1 MEAKLNKVKQTFN
14 KIKDIRIAVV
24 NIFATLEIK
33 IGKLKLLAN
42 DFIKNNHETLFVFG
56 LDSFMFQSKMIDY
69 EYNDMQKYFSALNN
83 RMYCE
88 YYKLYKIVLEYIE
101 QNSGISQNKTF
112 EMIKANSKFPIY
124 KDLEP
129 YKQYNFDTIEEVHK
143 TIISLLNI
151 INDYIVLKDTELEN
165 YKMKQYSGFNI
176 NNFVN
181 TFDYNIIMVKQKLL
195 LFMAYLEF
203 FHNIHTKHFKRFSK
217 KMKLMD
223 DHINDDIQFDDSP
236 RRKLSRDFDDTS
248 SESSSSAGVTVDESI
263 AAHINNV
270 EHEKHHR
277 AAPRKSML
285 KKSVDN
291 VINGLKAFGQKPK
304 NKPDADL
311 TNNIKSENE
320 NKNSSIDS
328 VNLIISET
336 NSEID
341 GNELNEQ
348 NIALISQEESK
359 TINDG
364 LNNDPNFVSKMFEQ
378 LTKTFDEEDK
388 KSVKSTSSRGSRKGV
403 KKEKE
408 QQIKSETI
416 EENVIEENVIE
427 EPLVIKS
434 IESEHNKA
442 EETEENEEND
452 NELAESNLGN
462 NSVANSNKKKKKGK
476 KK

>member
-1 MEAKLNKVKQTFN
+1 
-14 KIKDIRIAVV
+14 
-24 NIFATLEIK
+24 
-33 IGKLKLLAN
+33 
-42 DFIKNNHETLFVFG
+42 
-56 LDSFMFQSKMIDY
+56 
-69 EYNDMQKYFSALNN
+69 
-83 RMYCE
+83 
-88 YYKLYKIVLEYIE
+88 
-101 QNSGISQNKTF
+101 
-112 EMIKANSKFPIY
+112 
-124 KDLEP
+124 
-129 YKQYNFDTIEEVHK
+129 
-143 TIISLLNI
+143 
-151 INDYIVLKDTELEN
+151 
-165 YKMKQYSGFNI
+165 
-176 NNFVN
+176 
-181 TFDYNIIMVKQKLL
+181 
-195 LFMAYLEF
+195 
-203 FHNIHTKHFKRFSK
+203 
-217 KMKLMD
+217 MKLMD

-248 SESSSSAGVTVDESI
+248 SESSSSAGITVDDSI
-263 AAHINNV
+263 AGHINNI

-291 VINGLKAFGQKPK
+291 VINGLKAFGSKTK

-311 TNNIKSENE
+311 TNNNKSENE
-320 NKNSSIDS
+320 IKNPIINS

-378 LTKTFDEEDK
+378 LTKTFDDEDK

-408 QQIKSETI
+408 QQIKSETV
-416 EENVIEENVIE
+416 EETVIEETVIE
-427 EPLVIKS
+427 ESVVTKS
-434 IESEHNKA
+434 IDSEHNKA
-442 EETEENEEND
+442 EENEENEEND
-452 NELAESNLGN
+452 NEVAESSLGN
-462 NSVANSNKKKKKGK
+462 NTVANSNKKKKRGK

>member
-1 MEAKLNKVKQTFN
+1 METKLNKVKQTFN

-33 IGKLKLLAN
+33 IGKLKSLAN

-248 SESSSSAGVTVDESI
+248 SESSSSAGVTVDESM

-291 VINGLKAFGQKPK
+291 VINGLKAFGQKTK

-320 NKNSSIDS
+320 IKNSSIDS

-378 LTKTFDEEDK
+378 LTKTFDDEDK

-408 QQIKSETI
+408 QQIKSETV
-416 EENVIEENVIE
+416 EETVIEESV
-427 EPLVIKS
+427 VTKS
-434 IESEHNKA
+434 IDSEHNKA
-442 EETEENEEND
+442 EENEENEEND
-452 NELAESNLGN
+452 NEVAESSLGN
-462 NSVANSNKKKKKGK
+462 NTVANSNKKKKRGK